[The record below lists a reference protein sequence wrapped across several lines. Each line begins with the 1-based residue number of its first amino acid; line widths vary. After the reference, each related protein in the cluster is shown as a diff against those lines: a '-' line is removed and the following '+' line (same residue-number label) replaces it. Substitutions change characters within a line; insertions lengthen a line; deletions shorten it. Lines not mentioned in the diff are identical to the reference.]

1 MFEIFKVHKYNLVYA
16 NRSELPQIIK
26 DFIKCLDIRSIQKSQ
41 DITMRIK
48 FLIIIL

>member
-41 DITMRIK
+41 DIK